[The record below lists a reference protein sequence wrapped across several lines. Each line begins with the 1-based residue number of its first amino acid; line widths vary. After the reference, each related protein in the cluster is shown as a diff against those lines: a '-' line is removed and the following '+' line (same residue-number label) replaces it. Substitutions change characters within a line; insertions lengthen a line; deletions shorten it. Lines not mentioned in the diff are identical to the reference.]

1 MLRSSA
7 TFRFNGSSSLLAR
20 SRTLAFVLCSASTG
34 TRRLALWT
42 VSTLPPTPIR
52 SRYRSTHQPRCRV
65 RYSRLSKLVAKPV
78 PVERWD
84 VKKEVFYRA
93 LPDLLARLPKPDT
106 VKREEL
112 DRMMEERERFKSVS
126 VQLEEECDTL
136 KRHIRDLEAA
146 KDADAVATIRK
157 EYSSEWEQYE
167 TLRSSCRAA
176 LKELPRVIREALF
189 YWVRGDAFEP
199 DFKEWGDDVEKALE
213 NKLLPTRR
221 LLGR

>member
-1 MLRSSA
+1 M
-7 TFRFNGSSSLLAR
+7 
-20 SRTLAFVLCSASTG
+20 
-34 TRRLALWT
+34 
-42 VSTLPPTPIR
+42 
-52 SRYRSTHQPRCRV
+52 
-65 RYSRLSKLVAKPV
+65 AKPV

-213 NKLLPTRR
+213 NKLLTKSRYEEYQFFPNEERPKVAQAMERITALKRFLQKETSEEFYDLAKDELGDVPDLTRR
-221 LLGR
+221 SFWDEQLW